1 MTGPSLPPLPPGL
14 EAELATLRPVAPRRP
29 GRQLAAIAAGS
40 VAWAGLVLALL
51 TVRRDLGELPPLWLA
66 LFLAAWAGG
75 FAAPLA
81 LIVVPKA
88 GDLLP
93 RWRPAAILATLGTI
107 GFMIAGLALPRSGPS
122 SLHRGLDAWAG
133 CLSTGL
139 VTSLVPIALVAFA
152 IRGAVAHAPRLTA
165 AAIGAAA
172 GALGGLMLHLH
183 CPIADGVHVGVVH
196 GGVALLA
203 AALAA
208 ALAPRWLV
216 AR

>member
-1 MTGPSLPPLPPGL
+1 MTGPNLPPLPPGL

-40 VAWAGLVLALL
+40 V
-51 TVRRDLGELPPLWLA
+51 
-66 LFLAAWAGG
+66 AWAGG

-183 CPIADGVHVGVVH
+183 CPIADGIHVGVVH